1 MIGGKMRM
9 VGWICEIWCITKYLR
24 NLNFTRGK
32 LTILWCKFAL
42 ISPKLHHPGFSQTDL
57 LRLSSWKSFEQPQ
70 NMDVAIFPSCQSSF
84 SILIMMRCFYH
95 RRGSPSIVSVD
106 LVNISF
112 QLLIASDIWEW
123 FLFLLEP
130 KLKSEDGS
138 VDWRLVI
145 LSIAI
150 LSDTIIV
157 IGKYIFQKLGN

>member
-42 ISPKLHHPGFSQTDL
+42 IPPKLHHPGFSQTDL

-84 SILIMMRCFYH
+84 SILIMMVMRCFYH
-95 RRGSPSIVSVD
+95 RKGSPSIVSVD

-123 FLFLLEP
+123 FIFLLEP

-138 VDWRLVI
+138 VDSMVI
-145 LSIAI
+145 LLTQSLWLESI
-150 LSDTIIV
+150 
-157 IGKYIFQKLGN
+157 FFGN

>member
-9 VGWICEIWCITKYLR
+9 VGWICETWCITRYLR

-42 ISPKLHHPGFSQTDL
+42 IPPKLHHPGFSQTDL

-84 SILIMMRCFYH
+84 SILIMMVMRCFYH
-95 RRGSPSIVSVD
+95 RKGSPSIVSVD

-138 VDWRLVI
+138 VDSMVI
-145 LSIAI
+145 LLTQSLWLESI
-150 LSDTIIV
+150 
-157 IGKYIFQKLGN
+157 FFGN

>member
-42 ISPKLHHPGFSQTDL
+42 IPPKLHHPGFSQTYL
-57 LRLSSWKSFEQPQ
+57 LRLSSRKSFEQPQ

-84 SILIMMRCFYH
+84 SILIIMVMICFYH
-95 RRGSPSIVSVD
+95 RKGSPSIVSVD

-123 FLFLLEP
+123 FPFSGTKTQKWRWVSWLEIG
-130 KLKSEDGS
+130 D
-138 VDWRLVI
+138 
-145 LSIAI
+145 SID
-150 LSDTIIV
+150 SDFV
-157 IGKYIFQKLGN
+157 WHNHCESIFFRN